1 MMNETT
7 IKYLSKKLRNPIKSK
22 FNFEDISRPS
32 GVRVGIQIGYIW
44 QLFNLMASGLS
55 TNGHTPRIADNN
67 LEKIDYDGIDLMIS
81 LIAQEFYDN
90 NEQFFSLN
98 IMNDVLQAYEI
109 HMDKVTLSLRLKKL
123 VRTDYLE
130 QVSFES
136 LSSANQL
143 LISDN
148 NRIKIVYH
156 LSPNQL
162 KRFDVA
168 YENSKE
174 NDNEL
179 TASASAPLYDFVKC
193 MQFALLEL
201 PNEVKIEISDS
212 LINSIKD

>member
-7 IKYLSKKLRNPIKSK
+7 IKYLTKKLRQPIKSK

-32 GVRVGIQIGYIW
+32 GVRVGIQIGYMW
-44 QLFNLMASGLS
+44 QLYNLMASSLR
-55 TNGHTPRIADNN
+55 TNGHTPRIANN
-67 LEKIDYDGIDLMIS
+67 NVEKIDYDGIDLMIS

-90 NEQFFSLN
+90 NEEYFSLN
-98 IMNDVLQAYEI
+98 IINDVLQAYEI
-109 HMDKVTLSLRLKKL
+109 YMDKVTLSLRLKKQ
-123 VRTDYLE
+123 VRSDYLE
-130 QVSFES
+130 QVSFDS
-136 LSSANQL
+136 LSSANQI

-162 KRFDVA
+162 KRLNQA
-168 YENSKE
+168 YENSKD
-174 NDNEL
+174 NDTEL

-201 PNEVKIEISDS
+201 PKEVKIEISDT